1 MPRLGLSLLA
11 SCIIECLQESPR
23 LCGSLVS
30 ATLPCSHFLFLP
42 LSWRPIFR
50 LLLPFL
56 DTLLNMSIV
65 RSSCSLQSH
74 VLWEVLLGL
83 AIFSHP
89 YELRLASPISFWK
102 AHLKHSSWVLLPE
115 GASFHLGVHNGVM
128 ALATL
133 FSGHSENYRRLA
145 SSPRNLFQAHTPT
158 GQQIL
163 PWYTTELYLVTV
175 SSTRLYCFW
184 YQGQGA
190 VITAICTVV
199 YWSLTGV
206 SSIVFDECISPAVLL
221 HLCFLTTLA
230 FV

>member
-1 MPRLGLSLLA
+1 MDSLCLSWTPFLICLLWGRLVLHKVNFSEKLCWGLPFSTFIWAQTYLSDSFLENPFKTLLLGSVA
-11 SCIIECLQESPR
+11 R
-23 LCGSLVS
+23 GSLF
-30 ATLPCSHFLFLP
+30 P
-42 LSWRPIFR
+42 SWCPQ
-50 LLLPFL
+50 
-56 DTLLNMSIV
+56 
-65 RSSCSLQSH
+65 C
-74 VLWEVLLGL
+74 
-83 AIFSHP
+83 
-89 YELRLASPISFWK
+89 
-102 AHLKHSSWVLLPE
+102 WVT
-115 GASFHLGVHNGVM
+115 

-133 FSGHSENYRRLA
+133 FNGHSENYHRLA
-145 SSPRNLFQAHTPT
+145 SSPRNRFQAYTPS

-199 YWSLTGV
+199 YWSLTGD

-221 HLCFLTTLA
+221 DLCFLTTLA